1 MTTAV
6 FNRSRRTAALLL
18 LCVAAAIAV
27 VVASIV
33 PGFMPWSA
41 SADTHDDMAKAVSSS
56 CSVNYGALDP
66 DDQTKVNPNKET
78 PAAIGPNVDQR
89 EEQDVKDEL
98 HKRRTCNTAN
108 GDGTFDPEL
117 TATHYAAW
125 SEAGLTEEKV
135 TYADVDA
142 FRAKIIAD
150 PTLYGKTVSELESL
164 ENASAFSTKSV
175 SAGNWS
181 VYAEGDGKG
190 NLTTKIGRSSHD
202 GTVAVFKHG
211 NTTIE
216 YRLECGFQVLR
227 ESQFP
232 GVKACAYNDC
242 GPKPQPKPTPKPPTS
257 TPPTTT
263 PPTGC
268 TSNCSP
274 TPPTCPPGQHG
285 TPPVCKDSP
294 TRDPYAQGNAPI
306 GGGHNATDGP
316 GTYTP
321 PSEAASQQPPKHA
334 YTPPPAPVASTPST
348 GGSSSG
354 GGPSSQ
360 PTRDPAPAPSA
371 EPSAPPS
378 SAPATGTSCAPGV
391 TSC

>member
-1 MTTAV
+1 MIQAI
-6 FNRSRRTAALLL
+6 RHRRGVATLLL
-18 LCVAAAIAV
+18 SAAAAAGIIISSA
-27 VVASIV
+27 V
-33 PGFMPWSA
+33 PGLTPWSA
-41 SADTHDDMAKAVSSS
+41 SAETQAKAATTAATS

-66 DDQTKVNPNKET
+66 NDQTKVNPDKET
-78 PAAIGPNVDQR
+78 TAAIGPRVTQR
-89 EEQDVKDEL
+89 DEAGIKKEL
-98 HKRRTCNTAN
+98 NERRTCGTN
-108 GDGTFDPEL
+108 GKFDPEL

-164 ENASAFSTKSV
+164 ENASTFSTKSV

-190 NLTTKIGRSSHD
+190 NLTTKIGRSSHN

-211 NTTIE
+211 DTTIE

-242 GPKPQPKPTPKPPTS
+242 GPKPKPTHKPTPPTTTTPPPT
-257 TPPTTT
+257 TTT

-268 TSNCSP
+268 TSNC
-274 TPPTCPPGQHG
+274 TPPPATCPPGQHG
-285 TPPVCKDSP
+285 TPPLCKDSP

-306 GGGHNATDGP
+306 GGGHNATNGP

-348 GGSSSG
+348 GGSGSG
-354 GGPSSQ
+354 GGASSQ
-360 PTRDPAPAPSA
+360 PTHDPAPPPPA